1 MRQRIRIFGAGQT
14 GLMVASIL
22 EHDDGVQIAGFFDD
36 DLSKARTGLGPYDV
50 THSSELETTG
60 DFDAVAMAL
69 GDISS
74 RVRVG
79 KALGDFGVRLHSAVH
94 PSAIV
99 DKRVEIGPGSV
110 VGAGAILYVNASI
123 GSGSFLGPGVT
134 VSHDTVVGSHCLLSV
149 GSVIG
154 ARVDLEDEVF
164 VGSAATVM
172 PTGWGSSS
180 RLMIGRG
187 AVVGV
192 GAVVIRDVD
201 AGSTVVGVPA
211 RPLDR

>member
-1 MRQRIRIFGAGQT
+1 
-14 GLMVASIL
+14 MVASIL

-36 DLSKARTGLGPYDV
+36 DVSKVRTGVGPYDV
-50 THSSELETTG
+50 THSSELEATG

-69 GDISS
+69 GDINS

-79 KALGDFGVRLHSAVH
+79 RALGDFGVRLHSAVH